1 MDNISTTKFYL
12 ILLLTLFAVGVWFF
26 LLDLIRVKNKEIDNK
41 QLELLLKIN
50 PSEYIN
56 ILDSFIQDIFSEYI
70 ILNIEFKYE
79 IVNSK
84 VESIILKDVSELVF
98 TRMSPL
104 LYKKMRIIYSE
115 DQLADIITKK
125 VDLLCIDY
133 SMKKKTPHPKE

>member
-1 MDNISTTKFYL
+1 MTSTKFYL
-12 ILLLTLFAVGVWFF
+12 LFLLTIIVVGGLFT
-26 LLDLIRVKNKEIDNK
+26 LLDIIKIKNKEVDNA

-50 PSEYIN
+50 PSEYMN

-79 IVNSK
+79 VINSK

-98 TRMSPL
+98 TRMSPM
-104 LYKKMRIIYSE
+104 LYKKLRIISSE
-115 DQLADIITKK
+115 DQLTDIITKK
-125 VDLLCIDY
+125 VNLLCIDY

>member
-12 ILLLTLFAVGVWFF
+12 ILLLTLFTVGVWFF

>member
-1 MDNISTTKFYL
+1 MTSTKFYL
-12 ILLLTLFAVGVWFF
+12 LFLSTMIVVGGLFT
-26 LLDLIRVKNKEIDNK
+26 LLDIIKIKNKEVDNA

-79 IVNSK
+79 VVNSK

-98 TRMSPL
+98 SRMSPM

-115 DQLADIITKK
+115 DQLTDIITKK
-125 VDLLCIDY
+125 VNLLCIDY
-133 SMKKKTPHPKE
+133 SIKKKTPHPKE

>member
-1 MDNISTTKFYL
+1 MTSTKFYL
-12 ILLLTLFAVGVWFF
+12 LFLLTMIVVGGLFT
-26 LLDLIRVKNKEIDNK
+26 LLDIIKIKNKQIDNI

-50 PSEYIN
+50 PSEYIS

-115 DQLADIITKK
+115 DQLTDIITKK

>member
-115 DQLADIITKK
+115 DQLTDIITKK

>member
-1 MDNISTTKFYL
+1 MTSTKFYL
-12 ILLLTLFAVGVWFF
+12 LFLLTMIVVGGLFT
-26 LLDLIRVKNKEIDNK
+26 LLDIIKIKNKEVDNA

-50 PSEYIN
+50 PSEYMN

-79 IVNSK
+79 VVNSK

-98 TRMSPL
+98 TRMSPM

-115 DQLADIITKK
+115 DQLTDIITKK
-125 VDLLCIDY
+125 VNLLCIDY
-133 SMKKKTPHPKE
+133 SIKKKTPHPKE